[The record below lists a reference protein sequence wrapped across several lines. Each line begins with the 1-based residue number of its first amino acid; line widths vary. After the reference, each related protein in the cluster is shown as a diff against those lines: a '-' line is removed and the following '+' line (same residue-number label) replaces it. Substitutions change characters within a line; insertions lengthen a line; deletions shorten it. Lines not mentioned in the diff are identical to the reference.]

1 MNSVTHS
8 VAPTFRIARRNVAS
22 LTSSIG
28 ASTTGC
34 WASSAATVMPPA
46 SHLARP
52 MQQSRDVPRTTE
64 TSEPTTAAPIGTIG
78 LFIPFVVVFVAVLL
92 TGRSPAQIAGA
103 SLLLIVPAIILVLRR
118 RAIRHAV

>member
-1 MNSVTHS
+1 
-8 VAPTFRIARRNVAS
+8 
-22 LTSSIG
+22 
-28 ASTTGC
+28 
-34 WASSAATVMPPA
+34 
-46 SHLARP
+46 